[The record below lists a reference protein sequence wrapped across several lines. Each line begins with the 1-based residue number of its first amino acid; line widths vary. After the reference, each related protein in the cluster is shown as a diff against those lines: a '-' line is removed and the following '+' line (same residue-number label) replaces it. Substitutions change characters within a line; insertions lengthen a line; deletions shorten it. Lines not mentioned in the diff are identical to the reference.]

1 MRSLLGDGG
10 ADDAL
15 PGGNKLFEPDAAYT
29 TDLFGDAVPSPA
41 GRRSDG
47 RVRASA
53 RVGSV
58 DAKPAVSGGLD
69 APPGTYATRTRL
81 VMTRNQPLGQVGPVG
96 AHHQPPALGDVG
108 SGRPAAQREPR

>member
-1 MRSLLGDGG
+1 MGDGG

-29 TDLFGDAVPSPA
+29 TDLFADAVPSPA

-53 RVGSV
+53 RVGNV

-69 APPGTYATRTRL
+69 APPGAYATRTRL
-81 VMTRNQPLGQVGPVG
+81 VMTRIQPLEHVGPVG
-96 AHHQPPALGDVG
+96 VHHQPPALGDVG
-108 SGRPAAQREPR
+108 ARLPAREREPR